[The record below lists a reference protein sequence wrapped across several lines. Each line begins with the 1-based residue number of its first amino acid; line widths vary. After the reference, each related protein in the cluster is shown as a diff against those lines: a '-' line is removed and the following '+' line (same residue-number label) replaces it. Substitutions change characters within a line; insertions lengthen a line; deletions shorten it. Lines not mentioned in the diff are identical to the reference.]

1 MIGTIRAKIV
11 WTFTGL
17 VVLNLA
23 AGFWSIF
30 NFYVM
35 GTTLGTLL
43 NDHYKSVLAAEKMVQ
58 SLERQDNALLLASE
72 GEEAAIG
79 GGFVENK
86 ELFFYWYDQAVRS
99 VLSAPQQT
107 LRDSI
112 QEAYRTYVLLADS
125 MNVRLQQGA
134 VAEAKYYYSEH
145 VRPTS
150 DHLRELC
157 FRLFEIN
164 QNAMYGAPARTHAV
178 ANQAAYGTLM
188 ASIIALA
195 LSIMATMWLARV
207 LVKPAEQLTETVRQI
222 GKGKLDLKIDVLSD
236 DEIGQLSR
244 EFNKMTERL
253 RQYEQMNIEKILSE
267 KRKSEAI
274 VESISDGLM
283 VTDRQMR
290 ILHLNSV
297 MAELLGTAEA
307 GAIGAPVGTVVRDER
322 LMSFLRNPRGEA
334 QEALPPI
341 LQFDRQG
348 RMHYFRL
355 KLSRIFDGEG
365 ELYGVVTLLQ
375 DVTQFK
381 ELDRM
386 KSDFIAT
393 LSHEFRTPVTSITM
407 SVDLLG
413 QGILGALN
421 PKQRELL
428 DSAKEDCERLTKL
441 ARELLQLSKLESG
454 RMQMR
459 NEVLNIR
466 AVADFSLRPLQRQFQ
481 EKSIALVNDVPPALP
496 PINADEQ
503 QISWILTN
511 LVTNALRY
519 TDPGGTVRLT
529 AREEAGALLVS
540 VEDTGQGIAEEHLEK
555 IFDKFVQVK
564 HHTDSTPGSVGL
576 GLAIAKE
583 IVETYGGRIWV
594 ESRVGQ
600 GSTFSFTL
608 PLSGVPATSQG
619 DSA

>member
-1 MIGTIRAKIV
+1 
-11 WTFTGL
+11 
-17 VVLNLA
+17 
-23 AGFWSIF
+23 
-30 NFYVM
+30 
-35 GTTLGTLL
+35 
-43 NDHYKSVLAAEKMVQ
+43 
-58 SLERQDNALLLASE
+58 
-72 GEEAAIG
+72 
-79 GGFVENK
+79 
-86 ELFFYWYDQAVRS
+86 
-99 VLSAPQQT
+99 
-107 LRDSI
+107 
-112 QEAYRTYVLLADS
+112 
-125 MNVRLQQGA
+125 
-134 VAEAKYYYSEH
+134 
-145 VRPTS
+145 
-150 DHLRELC
+150 
-157 FRLFEIN
+157 
-164 QNAMYGAPARTHAV
+164 
-178 ANQAAYGTLM
+178 
-188 ASIIALA
+188 
-195 LSIMATMWLARV
+195 
-207 LVKPAEQLTETVRQI
+207 
-222 GKGKLDLKIDVLSD
+222 
-236 DEIGQLSR
+236 
-244 EFNKMTERL
+244 
-253 RQYEQMNIEKILSE
+253 
-267 KRKSEAI
+267 
-274 VESISDGLM
+274 
-283 VTDRQMR
+283 
-290 ILHLNSV
+290 
-297 MAELLGTAEA
+297 
-307 GAIGAPVGTVVRDER
+307 VGTVVRDER